1 MCVRVY
7 GKVSVLCDWRV
18 VLVIVIFVLFVWF
31 VRIVLLFILSLFIWG
46 SFMFDYVKF
55 GVSDYVVS
63 KVFFFKV
70 FELLGVVIVGEGELL
85 YGIEISVFG
94 KFLLCLF

>member
-1 MCVRVY
+1 
-7 GKVSVLCDWRV
+7 
-18 VLVIVIFVLFVWF
+18 
-31 VRIVLLFILSLFIWG
+31 
-46 SFMFDYVKF
+46 MFDYVKF

-94 KFLLCLF
+94 KFLLCLFQIDEKLVYFYIVFVVDMWW

>member
-1 MCVRVY
+1 
-7 GKVSVLCDWRV
+7 
-18 VLVIVIFVLFVWF
+18 
-31 VRIVLLFILSLFIWG
+31 
-46 SFMFDYVKF
+46 MFDYVKF

-94 KFLLCLF
+94 KFLLCLFQIDEKLVYFYIVFVVDMWQ